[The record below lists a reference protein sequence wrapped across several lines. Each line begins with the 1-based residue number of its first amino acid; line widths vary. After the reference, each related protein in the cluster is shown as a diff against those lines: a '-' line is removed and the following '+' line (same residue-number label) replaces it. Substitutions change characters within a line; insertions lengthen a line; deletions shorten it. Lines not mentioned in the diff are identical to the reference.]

1 MLKEAKN
8 KLIEA
13 FISVIPISILVIILF
28 CLQFSSIVPSEAI
41 TTNELITFLVSLIAL
56 IFGMALFSLGSD
68 VAMSKVGH
76 YIGASVTKKQ
86 SIIFMAVIAFLL
98 GMMITLAEPD
108 LTVLGDL
115 LSKYINAWIL
125 KVAIGVGVGIFLII
139 GLMRIIF
146 QKSLKL
152 WIMFFYAIVFGFAC
166 LFEGKGGDSIIS
178 IAFDSGGVT
187 TGPVTVPLL
196 LTFGAGV
203 ASVRGGKNSSSD
215 SFGITG
221 LCSIGPLLS
230 SMVLFLFLSQSQDF
244 SQLKNS
250 IDINTPLVEVIKV
263 TTIEVLLAIL
273 PIFVFFIIYQFI
285 FIKLYKK
292 ELFRICLGF
301 LYTFVGLSVFLV
313 AAKFGLI
320 PIGYTLGMSLS
331 KPEYAGQYYYLLI
344 LLAIVIGLA
353 VVLVEP
359 GIHILNEQV
368 EEISG
373 GTIKKRTMLIALC
386 IGVATAIVLAV
397 VRELCGS
404 FPIAY
409 YLVPLYILSLFL
421 TFTVPDIY
429 TAVAFDSGG
438 VASGTMASCFVLPFI
453 IGISESLGSG
463 SGFGVVGLISA
474 VPPIAIQLVGL
485 ISIIKT
491 KVAYKAAKKKVRE
504 ADDCQI
510 IHF

>member
-1 MLKEAKN
+1 
-8 KLIEA
+8 
-13 FISVIPISILVIILF
+13 
-28 CLQFSSIVPSEAI
+28 
-41 TTNELITFLVSLIAL
+41 
-56 IFGMALFSLGSD
+56 
-68 VAMSKVGH
+68 
-76 YIGASVTKKQ
+76 
-86 SIIFMAVIAFLL
+86 
-98 GMMITLAEPD
+98 
-108 LTVLGDL
+108 
-115 LSKYINAWIL
+115 
-125 KVAIGVGVGIFLII
+125 
-139 GLMRIIF
+139 
-146 QKSLKL
+146 
-152 WIMFFYAIVFGFAC
+152 
-166 LFEGKGGDSIIS
+166 
-178 IAFDSGGVT
+178 
-187 TGPVTVPLL
+187 
-196 LTFGAGV
+196 
-203 ASVRGGKNSSSD
+203 
-215 SFGITG
+215 
-221 LCSIGPLLS
+221 
-230 SMVLFLFLSQSQDF
+230 
-244 SQLKNS
+244 
-250 IDINTPLVEVIKV
+250 
-263 TTIEVLLAIL
+263 
-273 PIFVFFIIYQFI
+273 
-285 FIKLYKK
+285 
-292 ELFRICLGF
+292 
-301 LYTFVGLSVFLV
+301 
-313 AAKFGLI
+313 
-320 PIGYTLGMSLS
+320 MSLS

-404 FPIAY
+404 FTIAY

>member
-187 TGPVTVPLL
+187 TGPVTVPFL

-230 SMVLFLFLSQSQDF
+230 SMVLFLFLSQS
-244 SQLKNS
+244 K
-250 IDINTPLVEVIKV
+250 
-263 TTIEVLLAIL
+263 
-273 PIFVFFIIYQFI
+273 IF
-285 FIKLYKK
+285 
-292 ELFRICLGF
+292 
-301 LYTFVGLSVFLV
+301 
-313 AAKFGLI
+313 
-320 PIGYTLGMSLS
+320 
-331 KPEYAGQYYYLLI
+331 
-344 LLAIVIGLA
+344 
-353 VVLVEP
+353 
-359 GIHILNEQV
+359 LN
-368 EEISG
+368 
-373 GTIKKRTMLIALC
+373 
-386 IGVATAIVLAV
+386 
-397 VRELCGS
+397 
-404 FPIAY
+404 
-409 YLVPLYILSLFL
+409 
-421 TFTVPDIY
+421 
-429 TAVAFDSGG
+429 
-438 VASGTMASCFVLPFI
+438 
-453 IGISESLGSG
+453 
-463 SGFGVVGLISA
+463 
-474 VPPIAIQLVGL
+474 
-485 ISIIKT
+485 
-491 KVAYKAAKKKVRE
+491 
-504 ADDCQI
+504 
-510 IHF
+510 